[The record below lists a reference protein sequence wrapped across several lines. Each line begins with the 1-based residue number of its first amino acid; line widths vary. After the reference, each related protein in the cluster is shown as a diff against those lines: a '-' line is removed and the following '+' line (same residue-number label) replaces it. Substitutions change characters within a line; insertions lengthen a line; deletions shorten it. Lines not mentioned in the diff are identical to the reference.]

1 MLTASQR
8 QKQGLQASHPVLDNC
23 GERASLY
30 WRMWQLLP
38 LPSDLRLTSLQ
49 YMLKPWSP
57 RLSWDW
63 AVSKLPNLILVRIHW
78 LNPDWGTLT
87 SNQSD
92 MCKNVCVI
100 KTRKEWGVS
109 PMRGNWGTKTTKYRA
124 GSWNGRQ
131 LVGGSR
137 VQIKSKVYIGY
148 ARCVCVCI
156 THTKEPLLSLLNL
169 SVCVYL
175 VCVRIYRD

>member
-1 MLTASQR
+1 MIEAHRKGTGTTWMCHQTWSSLSIKTDDQIGYHQNSRKSMRPHWYTYNWINTSKLTRISIKNVAEMKKAKPPLGLHCDADLKPR

-57 RLSWDW
+57 RRLSWDW

-100 KTRKEWGVS
+100 KTQKE
-109 PMRGNWGTKTTKYRA
+109 
-124 GSWNGRQ
+124 
-131 LVGGSR
+131 
-137 VQIKSKVYIGY
+137 
-148 ARCVCVCI
+148 
-156 THTKEPLLSLLNL
+156 
-169 SVCVYL
+169 
-175 VCVRIYRD
+175 